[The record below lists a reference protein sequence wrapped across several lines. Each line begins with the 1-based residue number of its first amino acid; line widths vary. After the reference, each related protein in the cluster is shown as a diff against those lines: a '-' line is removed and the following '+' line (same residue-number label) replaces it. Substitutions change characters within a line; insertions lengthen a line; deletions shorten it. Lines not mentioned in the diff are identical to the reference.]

1 MWYNIAM
8 KDLLKETGKYLYDVS
23 KIILGVAI
31 VTPLVKGGSIS
42 FVGLLVAAVAFGTG
56 AYLIHKGGEY
66 DA

>member
-1 MWYNIAM
+1 M
-8 KDLLKETGKYLYDVS
+8 KDLLKETGKYLYDIS

-31 VTPLVKGGSIS
+31 VTPLVKGGNVS
-42 FVGLLVAAVAFGTG
+42 VAGIVIASVAFAAG